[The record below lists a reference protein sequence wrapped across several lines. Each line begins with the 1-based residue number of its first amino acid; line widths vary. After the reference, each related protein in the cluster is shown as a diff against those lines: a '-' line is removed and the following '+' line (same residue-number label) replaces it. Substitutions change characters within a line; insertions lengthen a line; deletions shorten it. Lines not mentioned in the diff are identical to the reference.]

1 MMQAVNNKNH
11 KGTCYPLIRIKLFWQ
26 KGKKKDV
33 EKISINYLAVLLFSQ
48 YWSSAFATRSKKINP
63 TGLFFYLASLQ
74 LTRQP
79 QMGKITLEYY
89 LVPGYLFQQGKR
101 RKH

>member
-48 YWSSAFATRSKKINP
+48 YWSSAFATRSKK
-63 TGLFFYLASLQ
+63 
-74 LTRQP
+74 LTRLAFSF
-79 QMGKITLEYY
+79 I
-89 LVPGYLFQQGKR
+89 
-101 RKH
+101 